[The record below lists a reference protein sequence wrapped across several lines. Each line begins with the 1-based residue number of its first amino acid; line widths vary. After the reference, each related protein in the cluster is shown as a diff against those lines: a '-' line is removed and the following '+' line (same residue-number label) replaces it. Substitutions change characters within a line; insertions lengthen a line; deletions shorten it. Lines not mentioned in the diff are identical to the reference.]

1 MRLKSKTFLVI
12 GGALCAFGA
21 IFCAIILAIGQ
32 FDFMKV
38 ISVEKY
44 EDKVYTLPA
53 GALTA
58 LNLDAQNQRVVF
70 QPAAGSDI
78 VIRYREF
85 ASDTYTF
92 EQQGASLNG
101 PTAAIRNGT
110 RAWCRACSAAS
121 PGRASPS
128 PWRCRPSTPAS

>member
-44 EDKVYTLPA
+44 EDSFPPITKSCCL
-53 GALTA
+53 
-58 LNLDAQNQRVVF
+58 
-70 QPAAGSDI
+70 
-78 VIRYREF
+78 
-85 ASDTYTF
+85 
-92 EQQGASLNG
+92 
-101 PTAAIRNGT
+101 
-110 RAWCRACSAAS
+110 
-121 PGRASPS
+121 
-128 PWRCRPSTPAS
+128 

>member
-58 LNLDAQNQRVVF
+58 LKMCIRDRYTPIAAKNQLL
-70 QPAAGSDI
+70 PAGF
-78 VIRYREF
+78 R
-85 ASDTYTF
+85 
-92 EQQGASLNG
+92 LL
-101 PTAAIRNGT
+101 PK
-110 RAWCRACSAAS
+110 S
-121 PGRASPS
+121 PHP
-128 PWRCRPSTPAS
+128 